1 MRASAQRPL
10 FHVVGFSGHRPI
22 LDSTAAAQAA
32 RAALEALRHE
42 GTGEWI
48 ALSSVAAGADIL
60 FAREAL
66 ALDLAWHAMLICRGE
81 RCAAGF
87 VIVRI
92 FVRAAD
98 RRHGAEL
105 AGEFS
110 QGEFQRGPDRSDAWL
125 LGDERLA
132 KIGRGEHGEN
142 CGRTGARGAHGVR
155 LQKNQGEPRKERMK
169 QTMLGKSEVV
179 ESANAIHVV
188 SVEDDCKFP
197 PVVSIGKP
205 APEKLPTHN
214 CAHKSLPRQRRP
226 KGREFPFRGAPGSR
240 RRVAETVARIP
251 HRGANGDTS
260 GQRATS
266 RSRMSQLRSAAKAC
280 CCPNCLSFRLRAVAD
295 RSIGKSCSLT
305 KRHSDMLSSEF
316 SSGR

>member
-1 MRASAQRPL
+1 MRCEAHVESDASRCRVWFICPTGVYCIAFTPVSRIAQPINWLWKFPGNVRLGPAKVGTALPHSPDRPL
-10 FHVVGFSGHRPI
+10 RRGDVGVGLVTP
-22 LDSTAAAQAA
+22 
-32 RAALEALRHE
+32 
-42 GTGEWI
+42 
-48 ALSSVAAGADIL
+48 VNP
-60 FAREAL
+60 
-66 ALDLAWHAMLICRGE
+66 
-81 RCAAGF
+81 
-87 VIVRI
+87 IVRI

-142 CGRTGARGAHGVR
+142 CGRTGARGPHGVR

-169 QTMLGKSEVV
+169 QTMHGKSGVV

-197 PVVSIGKP
+197 PVVSIVKP

-251 HRGANGDTS
+251 HRGASGDTS